1 MALRLL
7 TFLFVLIFLTVPVR
21 TGPGAV
27 ENIQLLDPK
36 PYNPATDP
44 EIDLF
49 IASWKDS
56 KPRITFGAL
65 EEYDIFTPLSGSDD
79 QHPSKKGAVLKFTKR
94 LTHAALAPEK
104 STTPA
109 TIRGE
114 QYLIYIDGGKGTI
127 QGGGRTVELYYG
139 VGVLVPEGLQ
149 FSLTAGS
156 SGPLTMYIM
165 KEPVPP
171 GFKPRTELV
180 AKDENVMTIDGVGH
194 WTHLAKG
201 FFFPRDGLTTMST
214 APVWYDVMTIGHPHS
229 HGKKYEEFWFV
240 VEGDVHL
247 LIGKQVR
254 VLSPGSAFYVPLGDF
269 SPHSNINVGEKPI
282 KLFWVGAAGK

>member
-1 MALRLL
+1 MLLRIL
-7 TFLFVLIFLTVPVR
+7 TILTVLIFLTTPVR
-21 TGPGAV
+21 SGPFAEESV
-27 ENIQLLDPK
+27 RLLDSK

-44 EIDLF
+44 NIDLF
-49 IASWKDS
+49 ISSWKDS
-56 KPRITFGAL
+56 KPRIIFGML
-65 EEYDIFTPLSGSDD
+65 EEYDIFTPLTGRDYL
-79 QHPSKKGAVLKFTKR
+79 HPSKKGAVLKFTR
-94 LTHAALAPEK
+94 GLTHASLAPGK
-104 STTPA
+104 STTSA
-109 TIRGE
+109 VLSSE
-114 QYLIYIDGGKGTI
+114 QYLIYIDGGTGTI
-127 QGGGRTVELYYG
+127 QGNGKTIELLNG
-139 VGVLVPEGLQ
+139 VGVLIPVGLR

-156 SGPLTMYIM
+156 TGPLTMYIM

-201 FFFPRDGLTTMST
+201 FFFQKDGLTTMST

-229 HGKKYEEFWFV
+229 HGKTYEEFWFV
-240 VEGDVHL
+240 VEGDAHL

-269 SPHSNINVGEKPI
+269 SPHSNMNVGDKPI
-282 KLFWVGAAGK
+282 KLFWVGASGK

>member
-1 MALRLL
+1 MVLRLL
-7 TFLFVLIFLTVPVR
+7 TSLLVLIFLNVPVR
-21 TGPGAV
+21 SGPGAEEPV
-27 ENIQLLDPK
+27 QLLDPN

-44 EIDLF
+44 NIDLF

-56 KPRITFGAL
+56 KPRITLGAL
-65 EEYDIFTPLSGSDD
+65 EEYDIFTPLNGPNNP
-79 QHPSKKGAVLKFTKR
+79 HPTKKGAVLNFTKR
-94 LTHAALAPEK
+94 LTHATLASGA

-109 TIRGE
+109 ALRGE
-114 QYLIYIDGGKGTI
+114 QYLVYIDGGKGTI
-127 QGGGRTVELYYG
+127 QGGGRTVELYDG
-139 VGVLVPEGLQ
+139 VGVLVPEGLL
-149 FSLTAGS
+149 FSLSAGS

-171 GFKPRTELV
+171 GFKPLTELV
-180 AKDENVMTIDGVGH
+180 AKDENVMTIGGVGH

-201 FFFPRDGLTTMST
+201 FFFPLDGLTTMST

-269 SPHSNINVGEKPI
+269 FPHANINVGDKPI